1 MTEESLGTEKL
12 EDGTGEAIAAIK
24 DKNMPLMGL
33 IFFFLQRPL
42 KVQDCKQKRSRC

>member
-33 IFFFLQRPL
+33 IFFLQRPL
-42 KVQDCKQKRSRC
+42 KVQDCKQERSRC

>member
-33 IFFFLQRPL
+33 IFFFTETTESTGL
-42 KVQDCKQKRSRC
+42 